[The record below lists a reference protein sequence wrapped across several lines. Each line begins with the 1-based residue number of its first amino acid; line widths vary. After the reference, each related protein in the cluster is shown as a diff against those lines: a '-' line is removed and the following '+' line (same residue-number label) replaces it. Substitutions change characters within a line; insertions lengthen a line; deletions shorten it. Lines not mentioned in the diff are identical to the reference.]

1 MIAYFRTPSDVKTDN
16 KNGEYRKGP
25 TQAELQEL
33 VNNCG
38 PKVTSND
45 EPNKIIEVKWSS
57 FFQVSHRLVPFFNKG
72 PICLIGDAAH
82 IHAPAGG
89 QGEGLLGMNIGV
101 QDAVSLGVSGID
113 RLYLEK

>member
-33 VNNCG
+33 VNNRG

-45 EPNKIIEVKWSS
+45 EPNK
-57 FFQVSHRLVPFFNKG
+57 
-72 PICLIGDAAH
+72 
-82 IHAPAGG
+82 
-89 QGEGLLGMNIGV
+89 M
-101 QDAVSLGVSGID
+101 
-113 RLYLEK
+113 